1 MSVNEKMT
9 AIADAIRDK
18 TGGTEAL
25 TLDDMAAEIP
35 KVYEEGKFAERE
47 KFWDRLQSNG
57 KPTRYYWRFA
67 YSNWDDDIYN
77 PKYDIVGEKAS
88 NALGNT
94 FYTSGITDTKVAIDA
109 TRVPTGLDATF
120 YWARKMQRI
129 RKLIITETTTFKI
142 AFTDCG
148 ALISID
154 EIEGAIGNN
163 LSLAW
168 STLLNKD
175 SITNLIN
182 ALSTNTTG
190 LTITLSKTAVNNAFG
205 IDIDDDSTWTF
216 EWMALRDTKSNWTF
230 AYN

>member
-1 MSVNEKMT
+1 MNETIEK
-9 AIADAIRDK
+9 K
-18 TGGTEAL
+18 LLEV
-25 TLDDMAAEIP
+25 AENVP
-35 KVYEEGKFAERE
+35 KVYESGVREGKAAERD
-47 KFWDRLQSNG
+47 KLWDRLQSNG

-67 YSNWDDDIYN
+67 YSNWNDDIYN
-77 PKYDIVGEKAS
+77 PKYDIVGVNAN

-94 FYTSGITDTKVAIDA
+94 FYTSDITDTKVAIDA

-120 YWARKMQRI
+120 YWARNMQRI

-190 LTITLSKTAVNNAFG
+190 LTITLSLTAVNSAFQTAEELADG
-205 IDIDDDSTWTF
+205 STSE
-216 EWMALRDTKSNWTF
+216 EWLALIAEKENWTITLEDK
-230 AYN
+230 

>member
-1 MSVNEKMT
+1 
-9 AIADAIRDK
+9 
-18 TGGTEAL
+18 
-25 TLDDMAAEIP
+25 
-35 KVYEEGKFAERE
+35 
-47 KFWDRLQSNG
+47 
-57 KPTRYYWRFA
+57 
-67 YSNWDDDIYN
+67 
-77 PKYDIVGEKAS
+77 
-88 NALGNT
+88 
-94 FYTSGITDTKVAIDA
+94 
-109 TRVPTGLDATF
+109 
-120 YWARKMQRI
+120 MQRI

-190 LTITLSKTAVNNAFG
+190 LTITFSKTAVNNAFG